1 MNEIEKLK
9 LHLKQAM
16 EIAEANIEKAENID
30 LVDMAQTLESFIDEL
45 NDIGDFEIYGE
56 LDEGFIRMNQL
67 AGVITE
73 NQAKKML
80 TILNENLGT
89 TDSVKLFDFP
99 DDIKDAGSYKKIG
112 FNVGVDDEVNGIYF
126 AELTF
131 KGYDW
136 MSVLAILDDCR
147 SFGLSPNLE
156 YNGKTYSF
164 DEAYDLVDSKA
175 AGDEYSDDGVGK
187 SSGRF

>member
-1 MNEIEKLK
+1 MK
-9 LHLKQAM
+9 
-16 EIAEANIEKAENID
+16 
-30 LVDMAQTLESFIDEL
+30 
-45 NDIGDFEIYGE
+45 DI
-56 LDEGFIRMNQL
+56 IRMQQL
-67 AGVITE
+67 AGVLTE
-73 NQAKKML
+73 DKAKKMM